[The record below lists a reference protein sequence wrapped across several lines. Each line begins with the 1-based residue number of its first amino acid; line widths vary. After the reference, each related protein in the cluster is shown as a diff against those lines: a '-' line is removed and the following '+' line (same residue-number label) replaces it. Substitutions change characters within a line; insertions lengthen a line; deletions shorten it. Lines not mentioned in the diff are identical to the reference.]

1 MGISQELWDTFRKLA
16 ALEARTEDVVKSL
29 ERLEGKVDSLL
40 DRLSRVEMQHQA
52 LRESVGNEI
61 LADIKAEVAVVKFAL
76 GRVAQD
82 GASGQGL
89 GAAATALLSPPDRGP
104 A

>member
-1 MGISQELWDTFRKLA
+1 MGVSQELWDTFRKLA

-40 DRLSRVEMQHQA
+40 DRLSRIEVQHKT
-52 LRESVGNEI
+52 LRESVRNEI
-61 LADIKAEVAVVKFAL
+61 LADIMAEVAVVRYAL

-82 GASGQGL
+82 GPAGQALGSAS
-89 GAAATALLSPPDRGP
+89 TALLSPPDRGP